1 MPLQRRGLHRPQAR
15 RWFGHAHG
23 SNSQRPL
30 GPGAAPPAPATA
42 APPLHV
48 VLVQPDIPSNTGAAG
63 RTCLGFGAVLHLVEP
78 LGFDLSDRRVKR
90 AGLDYWKHVDLRVHA
105 SWSDLVD
112 HLSAPPISMHPSA
125 FFFVTKFGDASLCDV
140 NFVKPPPAGQPEPQ
154 PQPLALVFGSET
166 RGLSAIE
173 AEPAYAKGVTVGLP
187 MHNTEVLRSLN
198 LSTCVAVVLW
208 EAYRQLAGTQRLGGH
223 GDN

>member
-1 MPLQRRGLHRPQAR
+1 M
-15 RWFGHAHG
+15 
-23 SNSQRPL
+23 
-30 GPGAAPPAPATA
+30 
-42 APPLHV
+42 
-48 VLVQPDIPSNTGAAG
+48 
-63 RTCLGFGAVLHLVEP
+63 
-78 LGFDLSDRRVKR
+78 
-90 AGLDYWKHVDLRVHA
+90 
-105 SWSDLVD
+105 
-112 HLSAPPISMHPSA
+112 
-125 FFFVTKFGDASLCDV
+125 LCDV

-187 MHNTEVLRSLN
+187 MHSTEVLRSLN

-208 EAYRQLAGTQRLGGH
+208 EAYRQLAGTQRIGGH

>member
-1 MPLQRRGLHRPQAR
+1 MML
-15 RWFGHAHG
+15 
-23 SNSQRPL
+23 
-30 GPGAAPPAPATA
+30 GAAGPARHCAPA

-78 LGFDLSDRRVKR
+78 LGFDLTDKRVKR

-105 SWSDLVD
+105 SWSDLVQ
-112 HLSAPPISMHPSA
+112 HLSSPPIAMDPSA
-125 FFFVTKFGDASLCDV
+125 FFFITKFGDASLCDV
-140 NFVKPPPAGQPEPQ
+140 DFTMGPAAGHPK

-166 RGLSAIE
+166 RGLSMIE
-173 AEPAYAKGVTVGLP
+173 AHPAYGKGVTVGLP

-208 EAYRQLAGTQRLGGH
+208 EAYRQLVGSVPVGSVP
-223 GDN
+223 DP